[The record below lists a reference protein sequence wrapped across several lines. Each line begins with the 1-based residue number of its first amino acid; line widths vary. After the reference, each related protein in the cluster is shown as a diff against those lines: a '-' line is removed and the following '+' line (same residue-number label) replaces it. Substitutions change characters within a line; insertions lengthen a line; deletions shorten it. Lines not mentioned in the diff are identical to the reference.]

1 MAKRDEGL
9 VGNTAMHGSATTPVI
24 DPSVPSM
31 PQ

>member
-9 VGNTAMHGSATTPVI
+9 VGNIATYGSATTPVI
-24 DPSVPSM
+24 DPSIPSM